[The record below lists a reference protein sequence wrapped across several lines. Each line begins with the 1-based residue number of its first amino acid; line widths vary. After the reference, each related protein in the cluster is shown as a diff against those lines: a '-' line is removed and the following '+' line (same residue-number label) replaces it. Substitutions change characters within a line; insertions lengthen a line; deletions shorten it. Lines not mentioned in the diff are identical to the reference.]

1 MQNQF
6 SFRTLNI
13 IYFAMLMGMVI
24 FLTIVVVALKP
35 QNAPG
40 FNTIIYV
47 FYAVSFASV
56 FFSSFMYRIR
66 SNAAQTLNSLQE
78 KLAHYRS
85 GVIVRLALVE
95 GPIIFGIVLYLLS
108 GKFLVL
114 ALTFMLLVYF
124 VFIRPTKDK
133 AIKDLNL
140 KGEEA
145 RQAREMS

>member
-1 MQNQF
+1 
-6 SFRTLNI
+6 
-13 IYFAMLMGMVI
+13 MLMGMVI